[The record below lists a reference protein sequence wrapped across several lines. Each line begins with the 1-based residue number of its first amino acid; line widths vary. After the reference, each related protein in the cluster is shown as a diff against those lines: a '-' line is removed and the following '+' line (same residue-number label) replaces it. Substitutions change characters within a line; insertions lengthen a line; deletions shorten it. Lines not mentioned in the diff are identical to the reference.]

1 MTTGSKQ
8 ILTELQAIRS
18 DLDFIKK
25 HVLDLDLV
33 LTDDDLE
40 SIQQAEN
47 DLKLGKTK
55 RLI

>member
-18 DLDFIKK
+18 DLDCIKK